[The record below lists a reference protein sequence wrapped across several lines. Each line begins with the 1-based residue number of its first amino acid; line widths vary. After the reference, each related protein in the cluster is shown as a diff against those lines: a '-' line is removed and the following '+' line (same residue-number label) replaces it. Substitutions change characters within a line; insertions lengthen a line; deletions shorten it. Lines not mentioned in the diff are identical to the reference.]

1 MNSAIVG
8 GAVLIGAIALFIA
21 PVWLGKHW
29 LWPLTPLL
37 ARAVAAWYALFG
49 TMLVSCAFGLRRRSE
64 ALIPYATLACWC
76 VLLILLPLLN
86 SDVVSGGAL
95 WYVLMAGLLGL
106 SVEGLRVAWPERGE
120 L

>member
-1 MNSAIVG
+1 VS
-8 GAVLIGAIALFIA
+8 
-21 PVWLGKHW
+21 LGKHW

-49 TMLVSCAFGLRRRSE
+49 TMLVSCAVGLRRRSE
-64 ALIPYATLACWC
+64 AVIPYATLACWC
-76 VLLILLPLLN
+76 VLLLLLPLLN

-95 WYVLMAGLLGL
+95 WYVLMVALTALPAYGLA
-106 SVEGLRVAWPERGE
+106 VAWPERSG